1 VNIREPSEGQVHG
14 SRRTPASPDT
24 VLIAEDDP
32 ISRRV
37 LQSWL
42 QKWNYQVTALENGAD
57 AWIALQQE
65 GSPQMAILD
74 WMMPGLDGIEVCR
87 RIRSH
92 KQGPYKYVMLLTANE
107 SKQDVVAG
115 LEAGADDYLTKP
127 FDVNE
132 LRARVRAGKRI
143 LELQGALV
151 KAHTEL
157 QFEAAHDHLT
167 GLWNRG
173 AIMDLLQREA
183 RRTVRLGEPLGVIM
197 ADLDHFKRI
206 NDSHGH
212 QIGDTVLRE
221 VGQRLLRSVRDYDY
235 VGRYGGEEF
244 LIVLTACATADLV
257 ATSERMRL
265 YVSEKPVDTEVGAIP
280 VTISIGLAAQPEAGR
295 ALIKGEDL
303 VRAADSALYIAK
315 ANGRNRVERAPENIA
330 ASPVPAEAQELGCS
344 RVREF

>member
-1 VNIREPSEGQVHG
+1 
-14 SRRTPASPDT
+14 

-32 ISRRV
+32 IFRRV

-42 QKWNYQVTALENGAD
+42 QKWNYSVTALENGLD
-57 AWIALQQE
+57 AWQLLQQDDC
-65 GSPQMAILD
+65 PPMAILD
-74 WMMPGLDGIEVCR
+74 WVMPGLDGIDVCR

-92 KQGPYKYVMLLTANE
+92 QQGAYKYVLLLTSKE
-107 SKQDVVAG
+107 SKEDVVAG

-173 AIMDLLQREA
+173 AIMDLLQRETQ
-183 RRTVRLGEPLGVIM
+183 RTVRIGEPLGVIM

-206 NDSHGH
+206 NDSYGH
-212 QIGDTVLRE
+212 PIGDAVLRE
-221 VGQRLLRSVRDYDY
+221 VAHRLLASVRNYDY

-244 LIVLTACATADLV
+244 LIVLTACAPSDLV
-257 ATSERMRL
+257 ATAERMRAF
-265 YVSEKPVDTEVGAIP
+265 VSEKPVDTDVGPIP
-280 VTISIGLAAQPEAGR
+280 VTISIGLAAQHLSGLELP
-295 ALIKGEDL
+295 KGEEL
-303 VRAADSALYIAK
+303 VRAADSALYTAK
-315 ANGRNRVERAPENIA
+315 ANGRNRVECAPESIA
-330 ASPVPAEAQELGCS
+330 PSPARTSVLQ
-344 RVREF
+344 

>member
-1 VNIREPSEGQVHG
+1 MNILQPGEDLAPALG
-14 SRRTPASPDT
+14 RTSSPIDT
-24 VLIAEDDP
+24 ILIAEDDP
-32 ISRRV
+32 ISRRI

-42 QKWNYQVTALENGAD
+42 QKWNYHVIALENGID
-57 AWIALQQE
+57 AWSALQRE
-65 GSPQMAILD
+65 DSPPMAILD

-87 RIRSH
+87 RIRSR
-92 KQGPYKYVMLLTANE
+92 QRGAYKYVLLLSAKE
-107 SKQDVVAG
+107 SKHDVVTG

-143 LELQGALV
+143 LELQGELV

-173 AIMDLLQREA
+173 AIMDLLQRETQ
-183 RRTVRLGEPLGVIM
+183 RTVRIGEPLGVIM

-212 QIGDTVLRE
+212 QIGDTVLRK
-221 VGQRLLRSVRDYDY
+221 VAQRLLQSVRNYDY

-244 LIVLTACATADLV
+244 LIVLTACVPSDLIVTA
-257 ATSERMRL
+257 ERMRIHI
-265 YVSEKPVDTEVGAIP
+265 SEKPVDTEAGSIP
-280 VTISIGLAAQPEAGR
+280 VTISIGLATQDVAGPEVAT
-295 ALIKGEDL
+295 AEEL
-303 VRAADSALYIAK
+303 VRAADNVLYVAK
-315 ANGRNRVERAPENIA
+315 ANGRNRVESAPENTARITGPVGA
-330 ASPVPAEAQELGCS
+330 A
-344 RVREF
+344 R

>member
-1 VNIREPSEGQVHG
+1 MNILQPGEAPVPG
-14 SRRTPASPDT
+14 SAGTASLHDT

-32 ISRRV
+32 IFRRI

-42 QKWNYQVTALENGAD
+42 QKWNYQVTALKNGAD
-57 AWIALQQE
+57 AWSALQQE

-92 KQGPYKYVMLLTANE
+92 QQGSYKYVLLLTANE

-143 LELQGALV
+143 LELQGALM
-151 KAHTEL
+151 KAHGEL

-173 AIMDLLQREA
+173 AIMDLLHRETQRTI
-183 RRTVRLGEPLGVIM
+183 RVGEPLGVMM
-197 ADLDHFKRI
+197 ADLDYFKRI
-206 NDSHGH
+206 NDSYGH
-212 QIGDTVLRE
+212 QTGDAVLRE
-221 VGQRLLRSVRDYDY
+221 VTHRLLKSVRNYDY

-244 LIVLTACATADLV
+244 LIVLTACAPADLV
-257 ATSERMRL
+257 ATAERMRA
-265 YVSEKPVDTEVGAIP
+265 YVSEKPVDTEAGSIP
-280 VTISIGLAAQPEAGR
+280 VTMSIGLATQHVAGSEVTT
-295 ALIKGEDL
+295 GEEL
-303 VRAADSALYIAK
+303 VRAADGALYLAK
-315 ANGRNRVERAPENIA
+315 ANGRNRVERAPENTA
-330 ASPVPAEAQELGCS
+330 GSPAQARGVQSLGA
-344 RVREF
+344 RGLR

>member
-1 VNIREPSEGQVHG
+1 MNILQPGEDLAPALG
-14 SRRTPASPDT
+14 RTSSPIDT
-24 VLIAEDDP
+24 ILIAEDDP
-32 ISRRV
+32 ISRRI

-42 QKWNYQVTALENGAD
+42 QKWNYHVIALENGID
-57 AWIALQQE
+57 AWSALQRE
-65 GSPQMAILD
+65 DSPPMAILD

-87 RIRSH
+87 RIRSR
-92 KQGPYKYVMLLTANE
+92 QRGAYKYVLLLSAKE
-107 SKQDVVAG
+107 SKHDVVIG

-143 LELQGALV
+143 LELQGELV

-167 GLWNRG
+167 DLWNRG
-173 AIMDLLQREA
+173 AIMDLLLRETQ
-183 RRTVRLGEPLGVIM
+183 RTVRIGEPLGVIM

-221 VGQRLLRSVRDYDY
+221 VAQRLLQSVRNYDY

-244 LIVLTACATADLV
+244 LIILTACVPSDLIVTA
-257 ATSERMRL
+257 ERMRS
-265 YVSEKPVDTEVGAIP
+265 YVSEKPVDTEAGSIP
-280 VTISIGLAAQPEAGR
+280 VTISIGLATQDVAGPEVAT
-295 ALIKGEDL
+295 AEEL
-303 VRAADSALYIAK
+303 VRAADNALYAAK
-315 ANGRNRVERAPENIA
+315 ANGRNRVERAPENTARITGPVGA
-330 ASPVPAEAQELGCS
+330 A
-344 RVREF
+344 R

>member
-1 VNIREPSEGQVHG
+1 VNILPPTQG
-14 SRRTPASPDT
+14 SMLSASRGSSPPDR

-32 ISRRV
+32 IFRRV

-42 QKWNYQVTALENGAD
+42 QKWNYSVTALENGLD
-57 AWIALQQE
+57 AWQLLQQDDC
-65 GSPQMAILD
+65 PPMAILD
-74 WMMPGLDGIEVCR
+74 WVMPGLDGIDVCR

-92 KQGPYKYVMLLTANE
+92 QQGAYKYVLLLTSKE
-107 SKQDVVAG
+107 SKEDVVAG

-173 AIMDLLQREA
+173 AIMDLLQRETQ
-183 RRTVRLGEPLGVIM
+183 RTVRIGEPLGVIM

-206 NDSHGH
+206 NDSYGH
-212 QIGDTVLRE
+212 PIGDAVLRE
-221 VGQRLLRSVRDYDY
+221 VAHRLLASVRNYDY

-244 LIVLTACATADLV
+244 LIVLTACAPADLV
-257 ATSERMRL
+257 ATAERMRAF
-265 YVSEKPVDTEVGAIP
+265 VSEKPVDTDVGPIP
-280 VTISIGLAAQPEAGR
+280 VTISIGLAAQHLSGLELA
-295 ALIKGEDL
+295 KGEEL
-303 VRAADSALYIAK
+303 VRTADSALYTAK
-315 ANGRNRVERAPENIA
+315 ANGRNRVECAPESIA
-330 ASPVPAEAQELGCS
+330 PSPARTSVLQ
-344 RVREF
+344 

>member
-1 VNIREPSEGQVHG
+1 MNVLQPGEDLAPALG
-14 SRRTPASPDT
+14 RTSSPIDT
-24 VLIAEDDP
+24 ILIAEDDP
-32 ISRRV
+32 ISRRI

-42 QKWNYQVTALENGAD
+42 QKWNYHVIALENGID
-57 AWIALQQE
+57 AWSALQRE
-65 GSPQMAILD
+65 DSPPMAILD

-87 RIRSH
+87 RIRSR
-92 KQGPYKYVMLLTANE
+92 QRGAYKYVLLLSAKG
-107 SKQDVVAG
+107 SKHDVVTG

-143 LELQGALV
+143 LELQGELV

-173 AIMDLLQREA
+173 AIMDLLQRETQ
-183 RRTVRLGEPLGVIM
+183 RTVRIGEPLGVIM

-212 QIGDTVLRE
+212 QIGDTVLRK
-221 VGQRLLRSVRDYDY
+221 VAQRLLQSVRNYDY

-244 LIVLTACATADLV
+244 LIVLTACVPSDLIVTA
-257 ATSERMRL
+257 ERMRI
-265 YVSEKPVDTEVGAIP
+265 YVSEEPVDTDTGPIP
-280 VTISIGLAAQPEAGR
+280 VTISIGLAAQHADGR
-295 ALIKGEDL
+295 EPIKGEDL

-330 ASPVPAEAQELGCS
+330 ASPVLAGAQELG
-344 RVREF
+344 VRE

>member
-1 VNIREPSEGQVHG
+1 MNILPPTQASTL
-14 SRRTPASPDT
+14 SASPSSSPPDR

-32 ISRRV
+32 IFRRV

-42 QKWNYQVTALENGAD
+42 QKWNYSVTALENGLD
-57 AWIALQQE
+57 AWQLLQQDDC
-65 GSPQMAILD
+65 PPMAILD
-74 WMMPGLDGIEVCR
+74 WVMPGLDGIDVCR

-92 KQGPYKYVMLLTANE
+92 QQGAYKYLLLLTSKE
-107 SKQDVVAG
+107 SKEDVVAG

-173 AIMDLLQREA
+173 AIMDLLQRETQ
-183 RRTVRLGEPLGVIM
+183 RTVRIGEPLGVIM

-206 NDSHGH
+206 NDSYGH
-212 QIGDTVLRE
+212 PIGDAVLRE
-221 VGQRLLRSVRDYDY
+221 VAHRLLASVRNYDY

-244 LIVLTACATADLV
+244 LIVLTACAPSDLV
-257 ATSERMRL
+257 ATAERMRAF
-265 YVSEKPVDTEVGAIP
+265 VSEKPVDTDVGPIP
-280 VTISIGLAAQPEAGR
+280 VTISIGLAAQHLSGLELP
-295 ALIKGEDL
+295 KGEEL
-303 VRAADSALYIAK
+303 VRAADSALYTAK
-315 ANGRNRVERAPENIA
+315 ANGRNRVECAPESIA
-330 ASPVPAEAQELGCS
+330 PSPARTSVLQ
-344 RVREF
+344 

>member
-1 VNIREPSEGQVHG
+1 VNILRPGESPVPG
-14 SRRTPASPDT
+14 SGRTASLADT

-32 ISRRV
+32 IFRRI

-57 AWIALQQE
+57 AWRALQEE

-87 RIRSH
+87 RIRSNQ
-92 KQGPYKYVMLLTANE
+92 QGSYKYVLLLTANE

-173 AIMDLLQREA
+173 AIMDLLQRETQ
-183 RRTVRLGEPLGVIM
+183 RTIRVGEPLGVMM
-197 ADLDHFKRI
+197 ADLDHFKQI
-206 NDSHGH
+206 NDSYGH
-212 QIGDTVLRE
+212 QIGDAVLRE
-221 VGQRLLRSVRDYDY
+221 VAQRLLQSVRNYDY

-244 LIVLTACATADLV
+244 LIVLTACVPSDLIVTA
-257 ATSERMRL
+257 ERMRIF
-265 YVSEKPVDTEVGAIP
+265 VSEKPVDTDTGPIP
-280 VTISIGLAAQPEAGR
+280 VTISIGLAAQHADGR
-295 ALIKGEDL
+295 EPIKGEDL
-303 VRAADSALYIAK
+303 VGAADSALYIAK

-330 ASPVPAEAQELGCS
+330 ASPVLAGAQELGI
-344 RVREF
+344 RE